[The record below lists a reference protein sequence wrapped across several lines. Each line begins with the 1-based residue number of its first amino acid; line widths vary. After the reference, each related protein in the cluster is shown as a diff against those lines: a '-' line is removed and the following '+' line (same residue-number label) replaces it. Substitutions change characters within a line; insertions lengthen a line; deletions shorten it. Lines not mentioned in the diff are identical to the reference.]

1 VHPRA
6 AELIEQLGLQ
16 RHPEGAWYAEL
27 FRSPRT
33 VDPRDG
39 RPPRAALTG
48 IWFLMLPGQR
58 SAWHV
63 VDSDEIWIHFEGS
76 EIRLWTFDPRSG
88 ELGSS
93 RLGPLSAGA
102 SNSERF
108 AAAAEI
114 SGRSAAAAAISERF
128 AAAAAPQRV
137 VEAGIWQAA
146 EPLGDYSLSGACV
159 GPGFDFA
166 DFRLLDADPA
176 VRAAIER
183 IDASL
188 LRLA

>member
-1 VHPRA
+1 MHPRA
-6 AELIEQLGLQ
+6 EALIEELALK
-16 RHPEGAWYAEL
+16 RHPEGAWFAEL

-76 EIRLWTFDPRSG
+76 EIRLWTFDPQSG

-93 RLGPLSAGA
+93 RLGPLGAGA
-102 SNSERF
+102 S
-108 AAAAEI
+108 
-114 SGRSAAAAAISERF
+114 
-128 AAAAAPQRV
+128 PQRV

-176 VRAAIER
+176 VRAAIAR
-183 IDASL
+183 LDPKL

>member
-1 VHPRA
+1 MHPRA
-6 AELIEQLGLQ
+6 AELIRMLDL
-16 RHPEGAWYAEL
+16 RPHPEGAWFAEM

-63 VDSDEIWIHFEGS
+63 VDSDEVWIHFEGS
-76 EIRLWTFDPRSG
+76 EIRLWTFDPARD
-88 ELGSS
+88 ELAST
-93 RLGPLSAGA
+93 RLGPLG
-102 SNSERF
+102 E
-108 AAAAEI
+108 
-114 SGRSAAAAAISERF
+114 GC
-128 AAAAAPQRV
+128 APQRAV
-137 VEAGIWQAA
+137 PAGVWQAA
-146 EPLGDYSLSGACV
+146 EPLGAYSLSGACV

-166 DFRLLDADPA
+166 DFRLLESAPEVRAALERADPA
-176 VRAAIER
+176 
-183 IDASL
+183 L